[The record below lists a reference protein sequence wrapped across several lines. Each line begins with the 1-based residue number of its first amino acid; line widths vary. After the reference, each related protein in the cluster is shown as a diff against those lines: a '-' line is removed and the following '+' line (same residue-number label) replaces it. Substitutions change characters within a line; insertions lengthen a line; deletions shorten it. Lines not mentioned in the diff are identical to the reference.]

1 MTRTGWSLVGF
12 GTYAIVMGAGLY
24 LAPGPTLD
32 LLLTPRTS
40 EHWIRL
46 LGASAIVLGLY
57 YIGAAHT
64 NDWAFARRSLVGR
77 LTLAGLFGLLV
88 VRGLAPVL
96 LLGIAGNE
104 LLGVLWTAWA
114 LRSDGRAEER
124 PDRDVAGGARD
135 AS

>member
-12 GTYAIVMGAGLY
+12 GTYALLMGAGLY
-24 LAPGPTLD
+24 VAPDAMLD

-46 LGASAIVLGLY
+46 LGASAMVLGLY
-57 YIGAAHT
+57 YIGAAHG
-64 NDWAFARRSLVGR
+64 NDWGFARRSLVGR
-77 LTLAGLFGLLV
+77 LTLAGLFMLLV

-104 LLGVLWTAWA
+104 LLGVLWTTLA
-114 LRSDGRAEER
+114 LRADARAAARHDG
-124 PDRDVAGGARD
+124 
-135 AS
+135 